1 MTTLAL
7 RTGYPIAARRDVRR
21 AIAAVTA
28 TVGRVVEVLA
38 EAEHLSAAARE
49 RYPLAD

>member
-1 MTTLAL
+1 MTTLSL
-7 RTGYPIAARRDVRR
+7 RTGYPLPARRGVSR

-28 TVGRVVEVLA
+28 TVGRVFEVLA
-38 EAEHLSAAARE
+38 EAEQLSCAARE